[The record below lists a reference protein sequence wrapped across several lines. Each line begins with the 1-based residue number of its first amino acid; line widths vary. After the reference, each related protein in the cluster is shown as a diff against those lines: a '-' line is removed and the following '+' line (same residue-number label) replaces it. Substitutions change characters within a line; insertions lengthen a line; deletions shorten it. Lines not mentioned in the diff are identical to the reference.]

1 MAVRAL
7 GAGRLTEEERKA
19 DRKTLRNYDLCALG
33 ERAVYLPGGLLPR
46 RRYLL
51 WSEIARIYKRVAVSP
66 ATGKAFLTPVLY
78 IVFAYGGGQEE
89 AVRFRYV
96 HDADRMFEDIREH
109 HPEISLMSRKGEEE
123 KAEKERKERELLERP
138 LMPEAEK
145 TVRRLEEAETFLEK
159 RPALSQRLAACA
171 AKKRKADAVRP
182 SDRRIALALFLAG
195 CAAAVYG
202 FFVLRTDGVGPAF
215 PWLLGGIA
223 CMFVMLNSR
232 ILPAP
237 GWSRK
242 AAEKEWSLALEAVQ
256 ANLKGFPQFPV
267 PAAYAHP
274 AVLSRMIRIV
284 REGRAV
290 STEEALAALADDLK
304 RTDSS
309 VALDAKDYGE
319 VTAVKPLFMVMQYRL
334 NL

>member
-78 IVFAYGGGQEE
+78 IVFDYGGGQEE

-145 TVRRLEEAETFLEK
+145 TRGGDVSRKETG
-159 RPALSQRLAACA
+159 ALAASCRLRRE
-171 AKKRKADAVRP
+171 KEEGGCGPAVGPAHRP
-182 SDRRIALALFLAG
+182 RAVSGRLRGRGIWFFRAPDRRRRTGVSLASWGHRVHVRDDQQPDPSCAG
-195 CAAAVYG
+195 VEPESG
-202 FFVLRTDGVGPAF
+202 GEGVGPCA
-215 PWLLGGIA
+215 
-223 CMFVMLNSR
+223 
-232 ILPAP
+232 
-237 GWSRK
+237 
-242 AAEKEWSLALEAVQ
+242 
-256 ANLKGFPQFPV
+256 
-267 PAAYAHP
+267 
-274 AVLSRMIRIV
+274 
-284 REGRAV
+284 
-290 STEEALAALADDLK
+290 
-304 RTDSS
+304 
-309 VALDAKDYGE
+309 
-319 VTAVKPLFMVMQYRL
+319 
-334 NL
+334 